1 MKGAQQVRVVYEF
14 GEFSLDTEQRR
25 LVSTADGRLVPLSRR
40 AFEALLYFL
49 EHPGQLL
56 DKATLLRAIW
66 PATVVEEN
74 NLNQSISVL
83 RRALG
88 DESREHR
95 YVATVPGRGYQ
106 FIAAVRAI
114 KPAALHTSVA
124 VLPFSNLTGDPG
136 KAYFSDGIAEELINV
151 LGRLPGIKVSAR
163 TSSFAYNGKNMDV
176 RQIAR
181 DLDVASV
188 LEGSV
193 RSAGDRIRVSVQLVD
208 AQSGFHIWS
217 QSYDREFVDLFKLQ
231 DELAA
236 AIVQALRANIGDPPA
251 HLSRAS
257 TSDLDAYQLYLK
269 ARSVPMSGGIENA
282 LSRQSEYYLKAITL
296 DPSFARAH
304 AGLADVRNLSVVM
317 GYRWPD
323 ALTDGQRAAE
333 KAVALDPSLAEGYAV
348 LANNKA
354 MQGEWLE
361 AEDHFDLALSL
372 SRDPMTLR
380 SHALYI
386 AFSTGQLRRAL
397 EEARE
402 SYRLAPAVPLA
413 ANALASA
420 LSVLGLNSEALRYA
434 EIAVTLGHS
443 RADRPLCFVHADAS
457 IAEGQYAA
465 AAEHVINGMPDAL
478 RAANGAEVVR
488 QVFMGLA
495 DESRRDAAVAAL
507 RALTEKTGLAIMDPF
522 TVGFVMIWFAR
533 LGALDLAYEVAN
545 RVIDELPRA
554 GGSRPTWV
562 ALWKPEMREFRRD
575 PRLRALVTRLG
586 LMAYWKRYGPP
597 DAGEWRDGELLFA

>member
-1 MKGAQQVRVVYEF
+1 VYEF
-14 GEFSLDTEQRR
+14 GEFRLDTEQRR
-25 LVSTADGRLVPLSRR
+25 LVSTADGRPVPLSRR
-40 AFEALLYFL
+40 AFETLLYFL
-49 EHPGQLL
+49 EHHGQLL

-95 YVATVPGRGYQ
+95 YIATVPGRGYQ
-106 FIAAVRAI
+106 FIAAVRTV
-114 KPAALHTSVA
+114 KPPALTSVA
-124 VLPFSNLTGDPG
+124 VLPFSNLTGDPE
-136 KAYFSDGIAEELINV
+136 KAYFSDGMAEELINV

-193 RSAGDRIRVSVQLVD
+193 RSAGDRIRVSAQLVD
-208 AQSGFHIWS
+208 AHNGFHIWS

-231 DELAA
+231 DDLAA
-236 AIVQALRANIGDPPA
+236 AIVEALRANIGDPPA
-251 HLSRAS
+251 APLSQAS
-257 TSDLDAYQLYLK
+257 TTHLDAYQLYLK
-269 ARSVPMSGGIENA
+269 ARSVPMSGNIEKA
-282 LSRQSEYYLKAITL
+282 LSRQSEYYQQAIAL
-296 DPSFARAH
+296 DPAFARAY

-323 ALTDGQRAAE
+323 ALADGQHAAE

-348 LANNKA
+348 LANNRA
-354 MQGEWLE
+354 MQGQWLE
-361 AEDHFDLALSL
+361 AEDQFDLALSL
-372 SRDPMTLR
+372 SRDPVTLR

-402 SYRLAPAVPLA
+402 GYRLAPAVPFA

-420 LSVLGLNSEALRYA
+420 LSVLGLNAEALRYA
-434 EIAVTLGHS
+434 DIAVSLGQT
-443 RADRPLCFVHADAS
+443 RGDRPLCFVYADAS
-457 IAEGQYAA
+457 IADGQYDA
-465 AAEHVINGMPDAL
+465 AAESIINGLPDAL

-495 DESRRDAAVAAL
+495 DESLRDTAVAAL
-507 RALTEKTGLAIMDPF
+507 RALTAKTGLAILDPF
-522 TVGFVMIWFAR
+522 TVGFVMIWFTR
-533 LGALDLAYEVAN
+533 LGALDLAYDVAN
-545 RVIDELPRA
+545 RVLDDLPRS

-562 ALWKPEMREFRRD
+562 AIWKPEMHAFRRD
-575 PRLRALVTRLG
+575 RRFRALVTRLG
-586 LMAYWKRYGPP
+586 LMAYWKRCGPP
-597 DAGEWRDGELLFA
+597 DDGEWRNGRLIFR